1 MAPTPV
7 AVAEVIVAL
16 AVGALAV
23 VRTARPVTLLG

>member
-23 VRTARPVTLLG
+23 ERTTSPTMFDG